1 MENDQKLHGIPVEI
15 GGQGV
20 EAFEDKMSLR
30 IVNMS
35 QTEEYDVIL
44 GVPWLREYT
53 NLCQPFQI
61 TTQERGKCLDV
72 LEEMPGLC
80 TDSEDEEDMPALSY
94 LEEGE
99 MPEAG
104 VFSMSPLCWGFGA
117 NKGSPVWP
125 PLEPGSESE
134 DEELEVWHECEAGNE
149 VKDPLDSE
157 SVDGAELPCY
167 PPIVEDGPELY
178 TPYAKNLPEAGLS
191 EVPYPGYGV
200 PSAFFDCESEKIDR
214 VQREVR
220 EMSEVRESGMPEPEV
235 REIPSREKR
244 KATTSRVF
252 PSSYNVIAKTSG
264 PLPKLGSGKKM
275 RSGVFSVGGGTTGD
289 DKSQVSEIQIARHSE
304 FQSLK
309 KAERKQRR
317 QVKRGKSVSTT
328 MQLLMLSVAALGVF
342 AGAESVQEVGTVAA
356 GLAAAFSAAKTLGF
370 GLATTA
376 EQYGKVSGNMLG
388 TETPLQDWG
397 DALELREGQLAS
409 LNQTPSGPCTA
420 AGTLHNNPFLP
431 PSAEIYAEL
440 GNTQGNIELGIR
452 ALIAEDWELFKE
464 MPHKSQIRRAENEKM
479 SIKPKPGMEFE
490 VPRSRRTKTPVH
502 LQPILRDLLV
512 ELLNKG
518 FIKPSTSP
526 FSAPCMMVAKPHQE
540 GTPLDKLEYRM
551 VVDLRDLNR
560 MTVPMHHRIPN
571 IEGIWHTVSKAKYIS
586 VLDLSKG
593 FHQESL
599 RENDADEPGNGG
611 TSSSDK
617 TGFSTEWGHF
627 QFVGCVMGA
636 TNTPAFFQSKVEMS
650 LRRAGLLDV
659 GLLKS
664 DTTKFQPD
672 RDGNVPV
679 SAKPIPVYD
688 IQNARPCCTP
698 FIDDLIVYSETKEQH
713 LEDLRRVFKC
723 LSDNQ
728 YYVNKKK
735 CHFGCKYALF
745 CGGIVGNG
753 ILAMDPI
760 KIKAICDWEQ
770 PTDVTTLRSFL
781 GLANYLKCWY
791 KNYSDYAG
799 VLTNLLKKGKCVKK
813 DWEPCHTEAFLK
825 LKEGFKN
832 YPILR
837 LPDFTRQFHLVTD
850 SCKHAIGGAICQM
863 YEFDGKKT
871 LMPVAYHSRK
881 MTKHEVNYSVREQE
895 CLAIHDC
902 FKKFEYLLLGS
913 AFEVIMETDHSSL
926 KQVELGASLQSSKR
940 LARWAEYMGGFP

>member
-1 MENDQKLHGIPVEI
+1 M
-15 GGQGV
+15 
-20 EAFEDKMSLR
+20 
-30 IVNMS
+30 
-35 QTEEYDVIL
+35 
-44 GVPWLREYT
+44 
-53 NLCQPFQI
+53 
-61 TTQERGKCLDV
+61 
-72 LEEMPGLC
+72 
-80 TDSEDEEDMPALSY
+80 
-94 LEEGE
+94 
-99 MPEAG
+99 
-104 VFSMSPLCWGFGA
+104 
-117 NKGSPVWP
+117 
-125 PLEPGSESE
+125 
-134 DEELEVWHECEAGNE
+134 
-149 VKDPLDSE
+149 
-157 SVDGAELPCY
+157 
-167 PPIVEDGPELY
+167 
-178 TPYAKNLPEAGLS
+178 
-191 EVPYPGYGV
+191 
-200 PSAFFDCESEKIDR
+200 
-214 VQREVR
+214 
-220 EMSEVRESGMPEPEV
+220 
-235 REIPSREKR
+235 
-244 KATTSRVF
+244 
-252 PSSYNVIAKTSG
+252 
-264 PLPKLGSGKKM
+264 
-275 RSGVFSVGGGTTGD
+275 
-289 DKSQVSEIQIARHSE
+289 
-304 FQSLK
+304 
-309 KAERKQRR
+309 
-317 QVKRGKSVSTT
+317 
-328 MQLLMLSVAALGVF
+328 
-342 AGAESVQEVGTVAA
+342 
-356 GLAAAFSAAKTLGF
+356 
-370 GLATTA
+370 
-376 EQYGKVSGNMLG
+376 
-388 TETPLQDWG
+388 
-397 DALELREGQLAS
+397 
-409 LNQTPSGPCTA
+409 
-420 AGTLHNNPFLP
+420 
-431 PSAEIYAEL
+431 
-440 GNTQGNIELGIR
+440 
-452 ALIAEDWELFKE
+452 
-464 MPHKSQIRRAENEKM
+464 
-479 SIKPKPGMEFE
+479 
-490 VPRSRRTKTPVH
+490 H

-940 LARWAEYMGGFP
+940 LARWAESWEGSRTVWIPGKTNLIGDGISRSISAEEGTPVTGCNTNLPQVSGISSYLDDSRMENLNYSQSKEFKTPFDLLDPASTVQIDQFTHPETRYFERHDEKLYY